1 MTCSSRRSRQTASS
15 ARTISILTGIHRNKY
30 IRFITQSV
38 TFILHFSL
46 LSRLAVPDISDQ
58 IPGWTIQG
66 SVYHQYIKL
75 EAAVN
80 SVLEAGDDTSLQYQ
94 LERLR
99 PAVSRLCRAV
109 SSIPVIT
116 AKERL
121 AQSEIAKKVKQKT

>member
-1 MTCSSRRSRQTASS
+1 M
-15 ARTISILTGIHRNKY
+15 
-30 IRFITQSV
+30 
-38 TFILHFSL
+38 
-46 LSRLAVPDISDQ
+46 
-58 IPGWTIQG
+58 
-66 SVYHQYIKL
+66 YHQYIKL

-99 PAVSRLCRAV
+99 PAVARLCRAV

-121 AQSEIAKKVKQKT
+121 SQSEIAKKVKQTNKENVISHSFFPLGCPSNEGSAQCGRKRQ